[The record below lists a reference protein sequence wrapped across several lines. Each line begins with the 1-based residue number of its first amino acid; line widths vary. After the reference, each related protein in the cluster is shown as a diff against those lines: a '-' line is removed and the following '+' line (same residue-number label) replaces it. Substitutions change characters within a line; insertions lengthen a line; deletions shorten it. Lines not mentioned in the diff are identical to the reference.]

1 MITALTLL
9 AFAAL
14 MGIAWAIKSAMKLLA
29 RGLAPVVAGVP
40 QRQLAR

>member
-9 AFAAL
+9 AFATL
-14 MGIAWAIKSAMKLLA
+14 MGLAWAIKSAMKLAA
-29 RGLAPVVAGVP
+29 RALAPVAAGIP